1 MSKPFFTVVDTF
13 WFSKGFLVVATDVYD
28 ELPEFRSGDE
38 LVFYRP
44 DGTTVQG
51 KTWNMAVVLEED
63 EKPLPSVHDKYRTL
77 LSFSVEGLTKADL
90 PKGSKA
96 CLLVE
101 HDPDAPKVEALTP
114 EDREALEFVNDQ
126 FDENGYDLA
135 DSK

>member
-1 MSKPFFTVVDTF
+1 M
-13 WFSKGFLVVATDVYD
+13 
-28 ELPEFRSGDE
+28 
-38 LVFYRP
+38 
-44 DGTTVQG
+44 
-51 KTWNMAVVLEED
+51 VLEEE

-101 HDPDAPKVEALTP
+101 HDPDEPKVEALTP